1 MPRDLRF
8 ALRELLEHRGF
19 TVVALLTLTLALG
32 LGPIAAGAEN
42 WPRFRG
48 PNGSGVSWR
57 TTKMLTAA
65 ASPLCYRGLLCLV
78 KNGGLLASVDK
89 ESGEILRRMRDDHA
103 YNDFL
108 PAALAFAHR
117 ALADADIFARAF
129 ALIFRLVLVFLGD
142 LEA

>member
-78 KNGGLLASVDK
+78 KN
-89 ESGEILRRMRDDHA
+89 
-103 YNDFL
+103 
-108 PAALAFAHR
+108 
-117 ALADADIFARAF
+117 
-129 ALIFRLVLVFLGD
+129 
-142 LEA
+142 